1 MSFGSNKE
9 KAVNIAIQAG
19 IVVFLLF
26 FFIKLCPLVAFDCDD
41 WLCLGAYRLPIPH
54 WKEWEPTR
62 IMPGTLMPV
71 AGWMAAHMIYPIC
84 GDYVYSVTIISAC
97 IVTFLIAVM
106 CICFQKVLIIRGQM
120 PAYTAFIC
128 EILFLVSFFA
138 IFRNRG
144 TSQCMFTAADLCCIY
159 YYTMSGVLNAIV
171 VLLLLRLKD
180 ATEKF
185 LSWNIIQKTGFC
197 VLVYFAL
204 FSNLF
209 HSAIT
214 AIYAGVALLF
224 NLYRC
229 RGSFKEIVRK
239 NIVYLFILIG
249 WGIVLILEVTS
260 GRAEVVGGESSF
272 NLILSVQQLI
282 AIVLGLSKRFM
293 AVVLLSAVGTAVLLG
308 KRRLDGQDEFIRI
321 FAMMICNG
329 ILLTVFL
336 LLLNS
341 KTAYM
346 SRIDASWGIWFYLIA
361 ATVVMVAYIAK
372 SIPLMTKLLPVAIPI
387 CVIAAA
393 LPDGKFL
400 MSTRENTDYQTCIQ
414 LNEYVINH
422 IMEASRE
429 GKEEIVIR
437 IPDHSE
443 DLRSLAYNEALGIT
457 VADCLYIQGI
467 IESKPDVKTVLD
479 KEMRDSEVVWV
490 EQQP

>member
-1 MSFGSNKE
+1 MSISSKRE

-26 FFIKLCPLVAFDCDD
+26 FFIRLCPLVVFDCDD
-41 WLCLGAYRLPIPH
+41 WLCLGAYRLPIPR

-71 AGWMAAHMIYPIC
+71 AGWMAAHIIYPIC
-84 GDYVYSVTIISAC
+84 GDYVYSVTIISSC
-97 IVTFLIAVM
+97 IITFLIVVM
-106 CICFQKVLIIRGQM
+106 CICFQKVLIVRAQM
-120 PAYTAFIC
+120 PACTALMC

-171 VLLLLRLKD
+171 VLLLLQWKD
-180 ATEKF
+180 VTEKF
-185 LSWNIIQKTGFC
+185 LSWNLIRKTGFC
-197 VLVYFAL
+197 ILVYFAL

-214 AIYAGVALLF
+214 AIYAGAALLF
-224 NLYRC
+224 ALYHC
-229 RGSFKEIVRK
+229 KDSFKEFVRK
-239 NIVYLFILIG
+239 NMAYLFILAG
-249 WGIVLILEVTS
+249 WGIVLVLEITS
-260 GRAEVVGGESSF
+260 GRAEVVGGESGL
-272 NLILSVQQLI
+272 NLALSVQQLI
-282 AIVLGLSKRFM
+282 AILLGLSKRF
-293 AVVLLSAVGTAVLLG
+293 VVVILLLAVGIALLLG
-308 KRRLDGQDEFIRI
+308 KRRLEGQGEFADI
-321 FAMMICNG
+321 FAMLLCNG
-329 ILLTVFL
+329 ILLTIFL

-361 ATVVMVAYIAK
+361 ATVVMAAYIAK
-372 SIPLMTKLLPVAIPI
+372 SLPLMTKLLPIAIPI
-387 CVIAAA
+387 CVIATA

-400 MSTRENTDYQTCIQ
+400 MSTREHTDYQTCIQ
-414 LNEYVINH
+414 LNKYVINH
-422 IMEASRE
+422 IMEASQE

-443 DLRSLAYNEALGIT
+443 DLRSLTYNEALGIT

-467 IESKPDVKTVLD
+467 IERKPDVKTVLD
-479 KEMRDSEVVWV
+479 KEMSDSDVVWP
-490 EQQP
+490 E